1 MEVREE
7 RIAKIHV
14 GLTFKQFALFAIVAV
29 LIVLLFPA
37 RQGSHSVVDGAPQYF
52 GRCTPL
58 VSACNHRTKGIA
70 HNQRTSEPAAA
81 GCDPLDLSKTAS
93 AREVIASSKFDQYKR
108 FSQ

>member
-7 RIAKIHV
+7 RIARIHV

-37 RQGSHSVVDGAPQYF
+37 RQGSLSVVDGAPQYF

-58 VSACNHRTKGIA
+58 VSACNHLQSIA

-81 GCDPLDLSKTAS
+81 GCDPLDLSKMAS